1 MQIINVDQ
9 KKFIPN
15 LSSNEYTNRD
25 GRRRRRGRHFYIVT
39 MVFVLITLTHRVLAV
54 ISIRNVA
61 QASDMRLLSPSKA
74 SAPDSDLERCSQN
87 LKNANTDND
96 NATMSADEFVNFI
109 KLESNNLF
117 PNVTSFQ
124 ELPLEIIQIYN
135 FLACN
140 CASKR
145 CCEAYYNSSAAGA
158 SVNLSKLTNST
169 SFCTEV
175 SSTLESLIPTA
186 SPTPP
191 PTSQQSPTAFPTNQ
205 TSTTSAPLMS
215 PTAAPTKKVTTS
227 SPQPTLFSGL
237 ENVEIS
243 FIGCNINNYTTQD
256 IMSGEN
262 NDMIATIEAA
272 LQNLSSSVVMRQSK
286 RRRMGSLKVYIG
298 FRQLVEA
305 NNSSATVLNAK
316 HVGKLYHNLE
326 TLFVSTCF

>member
-1 MQIINVDQ
+1 MQIVKAGQ
-9 KKFIPN
+9 KKFIPK
-15 LSSNEYTNRD
+15 LISNQDTNRD

-39 MVFVLITLTHRVLAV
+39 MVFMLISLTHRASADL
-54 ISIRNVA
+54 SIRHVA
-61 QASDMRLLSPSKA
+61 QASDISLPSPSEG
-74 SAPDSDLERCSQN
+74 STYDRDVERCSQN
-87 LKNANTDND
+87 LKEANTDND
-96 NATMSADEFVNFI
+96 NSTMSADEFVNFI

-124 ELPLEIIQIYN
+124 ELPLEIIQIFN

-140 CASKR
+140 CASKT
-145 CCEAYYNSSAAGA
+145 CCEAYYNNSAAGA

-191 PTSQQSPTAFPTNQ
+191 PTSQQYPTALPTNQ

-243 FIGCNINNYTTQD
+243 FIGCNVNNYTTQD

-262 NDMIATIEAA
+262 NDMIATIETA
-272 LQNLSSSVVMRQSK
+272 LQNLSSSVVMRQRK
-286 RRRMGSLKVYIG
+286 RRRMGSLKIFIG
-298 FRQLVEA
+298 FRQLVDA
-305 NNSSATVLNAK
+305 DNSSATVLNAK
-316 HVGKLYHNLE
+316 HVGRLYHNLE
-326 TLFVSTCF
+326 TLPVSICF